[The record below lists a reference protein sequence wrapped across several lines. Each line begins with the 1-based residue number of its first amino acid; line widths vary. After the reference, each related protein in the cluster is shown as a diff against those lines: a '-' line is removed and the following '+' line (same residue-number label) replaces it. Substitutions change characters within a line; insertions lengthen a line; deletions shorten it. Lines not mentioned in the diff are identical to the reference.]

1 MTVFPITRDV
11 LGRMAGKT
19 PADDLRDKLAFNVLR
34 RARAQ
39 RQLTNPK
46 SFLYGKTF
54 WMVTAAEVE
63 VEAEQNIANLRA
75 RLDAMGERHGKDRQD
90 ALLRQEGFLPPMT
103 PGEAALAAHAALLG
117 RAR

>member
-11 LGRMAGKT
+11 LGRLAGKT

-54 WMVTAAEVE
+54 WMVTAAEVVE
-63 VEAEQNIANLRA
+63 EAEKIIAVIRA
-75 RLDAMGERHGKDRQD
+75 QLDDMGQPHGKARQD
-90 ALLRQEGFLPPMT
+90 ALLRQEGFLPPMS
-103 PGEAALAAHAALLG
+103 PLEAAEAAVRALSG
-117 RAR
+117 KK

>member
-11 LGRMAGKT
+11 MSRLAGKT

-54 WMVTAAEVE
+54 WMVTAAELLIE
-63 VEAEQNIANLRA
+63 TEQNIADLRA
-75 RLDAMGERHGKDRQD
+75 RLDAMGEHHGKARQD
-90 ALLRQEGFLPPMT
+90 ALLRQDGFLPPMT
-103 PGEAALAAHAALLG
+103 PGEAALAAHAALTG

>member
-1 MTVFPITRDV
+1 MKIFPVTPAALAR
-11 LGRMAGKT
+11 LAGKT
-19 PADDLRDKLAFNVLR
+19 PADDLRDQLAFNVLR

-39 RQLTNPK
+39 RQLTSPK

-63 VEAEQNIANLRA
+63 VEAEQNIADLRA
-75 RLDAMGERHGKDRQD
+75 RLDAMGEPHGKARQD

-103 PGEAALAAHAALLG
+103 PGEAALAAQAALLG
-117 RAR
+117 RTG